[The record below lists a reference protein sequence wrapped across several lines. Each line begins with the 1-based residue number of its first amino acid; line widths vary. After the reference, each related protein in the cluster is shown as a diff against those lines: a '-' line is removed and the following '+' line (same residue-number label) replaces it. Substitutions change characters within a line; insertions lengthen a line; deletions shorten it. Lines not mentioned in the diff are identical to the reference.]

1 MIAAACLL
9 ISGLVLSAF
18 FSGSETGF
26 YRVTRVKLVVDALG
40 GGRLSRVLLFLANRP
55 SLFVA
60 TTLVGNNL
68 ANYVTSLAVV
78 LGSQRLV
85 PGGGTAVDLL
95 APMALAP
102 LLFIG
107 GELLPKNLFFEAPN
121 RLLKRCAPGL
131 AVCGVLF
138 APITVVLWAFSRL
151 LELVTGASPQEAQLK
166 IARRELNNL
175 FAEGHEAGILEP
187 VQRTLAQSMLLV
199 AGKPISAFAS
209 PKGRVVRA
217 TTTMSKSDVLKLA
230 QRHRRTLLPLE
241 DPNNKR
247 RLVGYLRMIDLCL
260 DKGAALPEPMPLVE
274 LRDTDSCLSALRAL
288 SQSEDALG
296 HVVSHTGETVGFV
309 TGRELRLALLRDG

>member
-1 MIAAACLL
+1 MISAFCLL
-9 ISGLVLSAF
+9 LVGIALSAF

-26 YRVTRVKLVVDALG
+26 YRVTRVRLVVDALG
-40 GGRLSRVLLFLANRP
+40 GNRMSRVLLFLANRP

-78 LGSQRLV
+78 IGSQRLV

-95 APMALAP
+95 APIALAP

-121 RLLKRCAPGL
+121 RLLQRCAPGIAL
-131 AVCGVLF
+131 CGVLF
-138 APITVVLWAFSRL
+138 APITVVLWAFSKL
-151 LELVTGASPQEAQLK
+151 LERVTGASPQEAQLK

-175 FAEGHEAGILEP
+175 FAEGHEAGILQP
-187 VQRTLAQSMLLV
+187 VQRTLAQSMLLI
-199 AGKPISAFAS
+199 ASKPIHSFAS

-217 TTTMSKSDVLKLA
+217 TTKMSKSDVLKLA
-230 QRHRRTLLPLE
+230 QRHRRTLLPVE
-241 DPNNKR
+241 DPQDGR

-260 DKGAALPEPMPLVE
+260 EKGPALPEPKPLVE
-274 LRDTDSCLSALRAL
+274 LRDTDSCLSALRDL
-288 SQSEDALG
+288 SQAEDALG
-296 HVVSHTGETVGFV
+296 HVVSDKGETVGFV
-309 TGRELRLALLRDG
+309 TGRELRLALLRVE